1 MSYLWGSGI
10 RQNTRKGIEWL
21 TKSANQNNA
30 MAQYNLSE
38 EYSDGKNIKQDQNLA
53 HYWHLKAAKNG
64 DVSAQFKLGTL
75 YLDGNLG
82 LPQDIHKAKA
92 WLKKTADQ
100 GYELAQQQLAVL

>member
-1 MSYLWGSGI
+1 
-10 RQNTRKGIEWL
+10 
-21 TKSANQNNA
+21 

-82 LPQDIHKAKA
+82 LPQDINKAKA
-92 WLKKTADQ
+92 WLKKAADQ